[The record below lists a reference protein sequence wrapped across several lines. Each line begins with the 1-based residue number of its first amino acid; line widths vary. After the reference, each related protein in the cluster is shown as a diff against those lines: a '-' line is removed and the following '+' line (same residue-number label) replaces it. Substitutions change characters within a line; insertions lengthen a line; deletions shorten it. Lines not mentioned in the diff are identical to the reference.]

1 MVEKGFPFYGG
12 KTMKIKGLEGLVLAC
27 FVCLSVCLLPFVV
40 QAADNFL
47 NKDLLEFPKSERD
60 AYLTGAILSVAHTLY
75 LFHSKEMG
83 QCFSDWFL
91 EQPNNRIAEMEE
103 YMRKNPNHAP
113 SSILLGLPQLKCG
126 RLKPKK
132 IKPK

>member
-1 MVEKGFPFYGG
+1 
-12 KTMKIKGLEGLVLAC
+12 MKIKGFEKFFLAC
-27 FVCLSVCLLPFVV
+27 FICLMVCFSHPAA
-40 QAADNFL
+40 QAAGNFT

-60 AYLTGAILSVAHTLY
+60 AFITGAMLSTAHTLS

-91 EQPNNRIAEMEE
+91 RQPNTRIAEIEE
-103 YMRKNPNHAP
+103 YMKENPNHTP
-113 SSILLGLPQLKCG
+113 STVLLALPQLKCG

-132 IKPK
+132 VKKVK